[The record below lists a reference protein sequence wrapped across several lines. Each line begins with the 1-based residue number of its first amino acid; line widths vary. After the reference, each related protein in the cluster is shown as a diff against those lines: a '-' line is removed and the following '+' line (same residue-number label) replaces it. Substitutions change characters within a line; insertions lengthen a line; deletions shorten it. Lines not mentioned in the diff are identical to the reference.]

1 MVCPQC
7 QKFGK
12 EERQEKKTI
21 PIPINVVERLEKREQ
36 KLKEKDI
43 FEGKEE
49 ETLVEDYSQKIRN
62 ARNRM
67 NLTIDDLGKKINE
80 KRTIIAKIESG
91 EMIPTD
97 ELVKKLER
105 ALNIKLMEKPEDVR
119 LANQNKNVLT
129 IGDLIN
135 IKKVKK

>member
-1 MVCPQC
+1 MQCEICGKESTLKRTVVEGTVLMVCPQC
-7 QKFGK
+7 QKFGIDK
-12 EERQEKKTI
+12 EEENFA
-21 PIPINVVERLEKREQ
+21 PIPINVVERLKRREK

-49 ETLVEDYSQKIRN
+49 ILADDYSQKIRN

-67 NLTIDDLGKKINE
+67 NLTIEDLGKKINE
-80 KRTIIAKIESG
+80 KKTVIAKIENG

-105 ALNIKLMEKPEDVR
+105 ALHIRLMEK
-119 LANQNKNVLT
+119 
-129 IGDLIN
+129 
-135 IKKVKK
+135 